1 MLNPIDQ
8 TLLFIKRFSIL
19 KHKRENQP
27 VLRVVT
33 PILVNSDF
41 TFQQALEQIKADLA
55 QMGEPISDEYELLI
69 ELPCRPTD
77 NDQFDLLDADR
88 D

>member
-1 MLNPIDQ
+1 MASPIKNGFEEAKVGVLNPIDQ

-19 KHKRENQP
+19 RHKRENQP

-41 TFQQALEQIKADLA
+41 TFQQA
-55 QMGEPISDEYELLI
+55 
-69 ELPCRPTD
+69 
-77 NDQFDLLDADR
+77 
-88 D
+88 